1 MDPIDIVLR
10 NGTIVQDMRTI
21 QLPFYLTSSKTKAEL
36 LSIFFLN
43 PEKTFYLRELQRRTG
58 TSPGTLARELK
69 AFSDDGL
76 LTKESRGN
84 QIYYQINPD
93 HLLFSEIKGIVEK
106 TSGVPVQ
113 LRKKFERIKDIKEA
127 YLYGSFVTGKM
138 EAHSDIDLLLV
149 GKETK
154 SISQI
159 LKRLERVFGRTI
171 NATTYLPDE
180 FTKKRKDKS
189 DFLFEVMKSNVIP
202 IKP

>member
-1 MDPIDIVLR
+1 MNTIDIVLK
-10 NGTIVQDMRTI
+10 NDTIVQDMRTI
-21 QLPFYLTSSKTKAEL
+21 TLPFYLTSSKTKAEL

-43 PEKTFYLRELQRRTG
+43 PTKTFYLRELERRTG

-84 QIYYQINPD
+84 QIYYQINPG

-113 LRKKFERIKDIKEA
+113 LRKKLGHIKEVKEA
-127 YLYGSFVTGKM
+127 YLYGSFTTGKM
-138 EAHSDIDLLLV
+138 QAHSDIDLLLV

-154 SISQI
+154 SISRV
-159 LKRLERVFGRTI
+159 LKCLERVFGRTI
-171 NATTYLPDE
+171 NATTYSPDE
-180 FTKKRKDKS
+180 FAKKQKDKS
-189 DFLFEVMKSNVIP
+189 EFLYEVMKSNVIP